1 MSSYTPPTSPTSPS
15 SYGSGRSF
23 SAGSGDYLLPMTSPT
38 PSNRTAPLSS
48 SRPKAH
54 KVNANSYCGRH
65 SDEYLFGPIA
75 DSASRI
81 WHNITKKE

>member
-1 MSSYTPPTSPTSPS
+1 MSSYPPPASPTSPS

-23 SAGSGDYLLPMTSPT
+23 SAGSGDCLIPMASPT
-38 PSNRTAPLSS
+38 LSDRSLSLSS
-48 SRPKAH
+48 PRPKPQ

-81 WHNITKKE
+81 WHSITKKE